1 MEFGNILSDLRNKA
15 KITQQELANVL
26 GISRGTIGMY
36 EIGKR
41 DPDTETLKKIAQY
54 FNVSVDYLLGNSNNR
69 NINEPKIPET
79 DKKLIDDIT
88 SLDDDLKK
96 EAKKYIE
103 LLKLKQNIDASKDEN
118 SATLDQDNSAT
129 LDQDIC

>member
-54 FNVSVDYLLGNSNNR
+54 FNVSIDYLLGNSNNR
-69 NINEPKIPET
+69 NIDESKIPER
-79 DKKLIDDIT
+79 DKKLMDDIS

-96 EAKKYIE
+96 EAEKYIE
-103 LLKLKQNIDASKDEN
+103 LLKIKQNLDKNKDEQ
-118 SATLDQDNSAT
+118 SATLDQGV
-129 LDQDIC
+129 C

>member
-1 MEFGNILSDLRNKA
+1 MLFGDKLRYLREEKGVTQKQLGEFIHVSDR
-15 KITQQELANVL
+15 VV
-26 GISRGTIGMY
+26 GYY
-36 EIGKR
+36 ESNNRFPKNE
-41 DPDTETLKKIAQY
+41 ETLKRIAQY
-54 FNVSVDYLLGNSNNR
+54 FNVSIDYLLGNSNNK
-69 NINEPKIPET
+69 NIDEPKIPET

-118 SATLDQDNSAT
+118 SATLDQD
-129 LDQDIC
+129 IC

>member
-54 FNVSVDYLLGNSNNR
+54 FNVSIDYLLGNSNDK
-69 NINEPKIPET
+69 NIDESKISEI

-96 EAKKYIE
+96 EAEKYIE
-103 LLKLKQNIDASKDEN
+103 LLKIKQNLDKNKDEQ
-118 SATLDQDNSAT
+118 SATLDQGV
-129 LDQDIC
+129 C